1 MSKETEST
9 VSAALVAA
17 QLEMRNVPKTATN
30 PHFKNKYAPLDAIIA
45 MCRPILNKH
54 GFALIQSVVDGDVL
68 ETTLHHVSGE
78 KVQLGRM
85 ALKLDKPNM
94 QGFGS
99 AITYAQ
105 RYSLRALGITTDDD
119 DDGNAASAAAPAE
132 AAKPFVRIKPESLAK
147 IEELM
152 ALTKTDGDK
161 FLAYAKVTA
170 LSELSESDVPR
181 LVKLL
186 EKKIPT

>member
-1 MSKETEST
+1 MNKPDTT

-54 GFALIQSVVDGDVL
+54 GFALIQSVVDGDIL
-68 ETTLHHVSGE
+68 ETTLHHISGE

-132 AAKPFVRIKPESLAK
+132 VARPFVRITPKSLSRV
-147 IEELM
+147 EELI
-152 ALTKTDGDK
+152 ALTGTDGDR
-161 FLAYAKVTA
+161 FLAYAKVSA
-170 LSELSESDVPR
+170 LADLSETDVPR

-186 EKKIPT
+186 EKKIPA